1 MGLPKNIRP
10 EYSTTIPSTGKKIK
24 YQPFSIKEEKVL
36 IVAAEGQDA
45 DEIAN
50 AVSNVLR
57 VCITSPA
64 DIDVESLALFDIE
77 YLFLKARSKSAGEK
91 VTVNITDPD
100 DPDYTVSHDI
110 DIDRIGIKRTE
121 GHTDLIEM
129 EDNISV
135 KMRYPGIGFFGDGLN
150 LSDISSSLNT
160 IAKCVSQIVVG
171 EEVYNSADM
180 SQEEI
185 AEWLEGLTT
194 GQLGKIMEFFNT
206 MPRLS
211 HTLNLDNKKKGTK
224 FSVTL
229 EGLADFF

>member
-1 MGLPKNIRP
+1 M
-10 EYSTTIPSTGKKIK
+10 
-24 YQPFSIKEEKVL
+24 L
-36 IVAAEGQDA
+36 IVAAEGQDS

-50 AVSNVLR
+50 AVSNVLK
-57 VCITSPA
+57 VCITSPS
-64 DIDVESLALFDIE
+64 DIDVDSLALFDIE

-100 DPDYTVSHDI
+100 DLDYTVSHDI

-121 GHTDLIEM
+121 GHSDLIEM
-129 EDNISV
+129 EDGVTV
-135 KMRYPGIGFFGDGLN
+135 KMRYPGIGFFGDGLQLN
-150 LSDISSSLNT
+150 DISSSLQT

-180 SQEEI
+180 SEQEI
-185 AEWLEGLTT
+185 AEWMEGLTT
-194 GQLGKIMEFFNT
+194 GQLGKIMEFFT
-206 MPRLS
+206 SMPKLS
-211 HTLNLDNKKKGTK
+211 HTLNLTNKKKGTK

>member
-10 EYSTTIPSTGKKIK
+10 EYSTTIPSTGKKVK

-36 IVAAEGQDA
+36 IVAAEGEDP

-50 AVSNVLR
+50 AVSNVLKA
-57 VCITSPA
+57 CITSPA
-64 DIDVESLALFDIE
+64 DIDVDSLALFDIE

-110 DIDRIGIKRTE
+110 DIDRIGVKRTE

-129 EDNISV
+129 EDGVSI
-135 KMRYPGIGFFGDGLN
+135 KLRYPGIDFFGEGLQ
-150 LSDISSSLNT
+150 LGDITNSLKT

-180 SQEEI
+180 TEEEI
-185 AEWLEGLTT
+185 AEWMEGLTT
-194 GQLGKIMEFFNT
+194 GQMSKIMEFFNT
-206 MPRLS
+206 MPKLS
-211 HTLNLDNKKKGTK
+211 HTINLDNKKKGTK

>member
-1 MGLPKNIRP
+1 M
-10 EYSTTIPSTGKKIK
+10 
-24 YQPFSIKEEKVL
+24 L
-36 IVAAEGQDA
+36 IVAAEGQDS

-57 VCITSPA
+57 VCITSPS
-64 DIDVESLALFDIE
+64 DLDVDSLALFDIE

-100 DPDYTVSHDI
+100 DLDYTVSHDI

-121 GHTDLIEM
+121 GHSDLIEM
-129 EDNISV
+129 EDGVTV
-135 KMRYPGIGFFGDGLN
+135 KMRYPGIGFFGDGLQLN
-150 LSDISSSLNT
+150 DISSSLQT

-180 SQEEI
+180 SEQEI
-185 AEWLEGLTT
+185 AEWMEGLTT
-194 GQLGKIMEFFNT
+194 GQLGKIMEFFT
-206 MPRLS
+206 SMPKLS
-211 HTLNLDNKKKGTK
+211 HTLNLTNKKKGTK